1 MGVMTVLDF
10 IEGVGEDWREE
21 GRGERGGEGG
31 GRGERGEGEERRGER
46 EEGREKRGGEGEE
59 EKGRESLGES
69 EESECHCIQC
79 GECETNVFLLWVSE
93 QCVCQTQPLRGW

>member
-31 GRGERGEGEERRGER
+31 GRGERGEGEERRGEG
-46 EEGREKRGGEGEE
+46 EERGGRGGKGER
-59 EKGRESLGES
+59 KFRGKRRVRMSLHS
-69 EESECHCIQC
+69 M
-79 GECETNVFLLWVSE
+79 W
-93 QCVCQTQPLRGW
+93 